1 MNNHNS
7 ISAKEYASVF
17 RKALSDLELI
27 PITDQNKECYYKMK
41 IAFLNN
47 LVKTQDYILES

>member
-7 ISAKEYASVF
+7 ISAKEYATIL

-27 PITDQNKECYYKMK
+27 PITDQNREYYYKMK

>member
-1 MNNHNS
+1 MSNHNS
-7 ISAKEYASVF
+7 ISAKEYASIL

-27 PITDQNKECYYKMK
+27 PITDRNKECYYKMK
-41 IAFLNN
+41 IVFLNN

>member
-7 ISAKEYASVF
+7 ISAKEYINAL

-27 PITDQNKECYYKMK
+27 PITDQNRECYYKMK
-41 IAFLNN
+41 MAFLNN
-47 LVKTQDYILES
+47 LVKAQDYILES

>member
-1 MNNHNS
+1 MNIHNS
-7 ISAKEYASVF
+7 ISAKEYASVL

-27 PITDQNKECYYKMK
+27 PITDQNRECYYKMK

-47 LVKTQDYILES
+47 LVKTQDTILES

>member
-7 ISAKEYASVF
+7 ISAKEYASVL

-27 PITDQNKECYYKMK
+27 PITDQNRECYYKMK

-47 LVKTQDYILES
+47 LVKAQDYILES

>member
-7 ISAKEYASVF
+7 ISAKEYATTL

-47 LVKTQDYILES
+47 LVKTQDCILES

>member
-1 MNNHNS
+1 MNKHNS
-7 ISAKEYASVF
+7 ISAKEYISTL
-17 RKALSDLELI
+17 RKALSDLESI

>member
-7 ISAKEYASVF
+7 ISAKEYATIL

-41 IAFLNN
+41 ITFLNN

>member
-7 ISAKEYASVF
+7 ISAKEYASVL
-17 RKALSDLELI
+17 RKALSDLESI
-27 PITDQNKECYYKMK
+27 PMTDQNRECYYKMK